1 MIARTARA
9 DRLPEPLPSQL
20 SATRFRRAALFAVA
34 IAALLGALV
43 VLLPSLS
50 ALRTSF
56 SGAEPDWIALAIC
69 AELLSCLSYVLVFRS
84 VFCHRM
90 DWRTATELGLAEQ
103 AANSLLSVGGAG
115 GLALGAWIL
124 RQQSVPKEQI
134 GRLTVTFFLITSLAN
149 VGFLSICGI
158 ALASGL
164 ASGPDDRLLLGG
176 IPAAAGMVAIVLA
189 LAIGAFAG
197 RLTTATDRASVKAG
211 LAAIDEGVGG
221 AIEQLRSPPALA
233 GSTGYMLFDI
243 AVLAIC
249 FRAFGLPTPPLD
261 ALALA
266 YIIGQLGGLI
276 PLPGGA
282 GGLDLGLIGALVLYG
297 STAAD
302 ATVAVLAYRAI
313 YLIVPAGNG
322 AACAGLATTTTCP
335 PRRPVR
341 LLCSYRGPSPLS
353 GTRRA
358 SGGQALLA
366 ALNRLGQPGDPDVIE
381 MDARSHSDQ
390 A

>member
-1 MIARTARA
+1 VIARTARA

-20 SATRFRRAALFAVA
+20 SATRFRHAALFAVA

-176 IPAAAGMVAIVLA
+176 IPTAAGMVAIVLA

-313 YLIVPAGNG
+313 YLIVPAGM
-322 AACAGLATTTTCP
+322 GLPALASL
-335 PRRPVR
+335 RRRLAHPDAQFVFCVPTEARVR
-341 LLCSYRGPSPLS
+341 
-353 GTRRA
+353 
-358 SGGQALLA
+358 
-366 ALNRLGQPGDPDVIE
+366 
-381 MDARSHSDQ
+381 
-390 A
+390 